1 MAALEAWSRQD
12 DRDDKNEC
20 DYPWREKDSNLKFSD
35 YKNDFI
41 LLVKKILFV
50 SMVGT
55 AKRYLRTDADVYFIE
70 FRVSGGGHNLK
81 FAVFVSYMCPR

>member
-1 MAALEAWSRQD
+1 MEG
-12 DRDDKNEC
+12 
-20 DYPWREKDSNLKFSD
+20 KDSNLKFFD
-35 YKNDFI
+35 YNDFI

-55 AKRYLRTDADVYFIE
+55 AKRYLCTDADVYFIE

-81 FAVFVSYMCPR
+81 FAVFVS